1 MLVADAHDI
10 FEEVTLDP
18 GFPAFLTVPA
28 YDRFLYQ
35 GRKGSGDSVGEPVL
49 MDA

>member
-1 MLVADAHDI
+1 MPVADARDI

-18 GFPAFLTVPA
+18 RLPAFLTVPA

-35 GRKGSGDSVGEPVL
+35 GWKGSGR
-49 MDA
+49 